1 MYNVKGLAGLFSW
14 GGGGGGGVMLI
25 GMTLYQFETSFIA
38 FDGVITIQRNW
49 VQWLMCNIFQFS

>member
-1 MYNVKGLAGLFSW
+1 MG

-38 FDGVITIQRNW
+38 FNGVITIQRNW